1 MVQMVVT
8 SVVQYVL
15 RSLGQNGYDFI
26 SNPCRD
32 VTNVLLS
39 LDRPMVYT
47 DNEVYRIV
55 FFGSIYNFS
64 HPFFLGVAG
73 MFSGQNNEKDTAGL
87 VSVIVFCATAD
98 TLVGKVLIVVMCG
111 ISLHTRVVVSFMVS
125 HGCHDGEIR

>member
-55 FFGSIYNFS
+55 FLAASTIFS
-64 HPFFLGVAG
+64 PILFGVAG

-87 VSVIVFCATAD
+87 VSVIVFRATAD

-111 ISLHTRVVVSFMVS
+111 ISLHTRVVISFMVS
-125 HGCHDGEIR
+125 HGCHDRR

>member
-64 HPFFLGVAG
+64 PPFFLGIAG

-87 VSVIVFCATAD
+87 GSGIVFRATAD
-98 TLVGKVLIVVMCG
+98 TLVGKVLIVLMCG
-111 ISLHTRVVVSFMVS
+111 ISLHTRVVISFMVS
-125 HGCHDGEIR
+125 HGCHDREIR

>member
-15 RSLGQNGYDFI
+15 RSLGQDGYDFI

-55 FFGSIYNFS
+55 FFEIELLDVRNAILFGRRRYVQWTKQRKGYGR
-64 HPFFLGVAG
+64 LGKR
-73 MFSGQNNEKDTAGL
+73 N
-87 VSVIVFCATAD
+87 
-98 TLVGKVLIVVMCG
+98 
-111 ISLHTRVVVSFMVS
+111 SFP
-125 HGCHDGEIR
+125 CHC